1 MKKILILFLFIPFLL
16 QAQENTEGEVQQI
29 VEEMPE
35 FPGGIEE
42 LYNFLSSNLQYPKED
57 MEAGRQGKVIVF
69 FIVEKDGSISNI
81 RVDGGINN
89 TETMNEEA
97 LRVVRLMPDWKP
109 GKQRGK
115 AVRVSMRLPVN
126 FALVDSKKDKKK
138 KRK

>member
-1 MKKILILFLFIPFLL
+1 MKKILLLFLFIPFFL
-16 QAQENTEGEVQQI
+16 QAQENTEDKVEKI

-35 FPGGIEE
+35 FPGGMNE
-42 LYNFLSSNLQYPKED
+42 LYKFLSSNLQYPKED
-57 MEAGRQGKVIVF
+57 MKAGRQGKVIVF

-115 AVRVSMRLPVN
+115 TVRVSMRLPVN
-126 FALVDSKKDKKK
+126 FTLVESKKDKKK
-138 KRK
+138 KK